1 MTNQMKYETEMK
13 AGKMSI
19 WTTLSAINVLNV
31 VTRIQVNYGC

>member
-1 MTNQMKYETEMK
+1 MTDQMKYETEMK
-13 AGKMSI
+13 AGKMII